1 MNILI
6 SEIFGP
12 VIQGEGAL
20 VGRPTV
26 FVRTGGCDYR
36 CDWCDTLYAVLPQY
50 KSEWTPMSAHRVLER
65 VEELVAS
72 PILVTLSG
80 GNPALQPLQAL
91 IEIGHTRGHT
101 FAMETQGSV
110 VKSWFGELD
119 YLVLSPKPPSSQ
131 MTPNWEILA
140 RCVAS
145 GAKNIGLK
153 VVVFDAA
160 DYAFARDVHQ
170 MFPDVPFYLQVGS
183 DIAASDIEYS
193 RQTGDK
199 INWLL
204 ARVLEDA
211 WHDVT
216 ILPQLHTLL
225 WGQKRG
231 V

>member
-1 MNILI
+1 
-6 SEIFGP
+6 
-12 VIQGEGAL
+12 
-20 VGRPTV
+20 
-26 FVRTGGCDYR
+26 
-36 CDWCDTLYAVLPQY
+36 
-50 KSEWTPMSAHRVLER
+50 
-65 VEELVAS
+65 
-72 PILVTLSG
+72 
-80 GNPALQPLQAL
+80 
-91 IEIGHTRGHT
+91 
-101 FAMETQGSV
+101 METQGSV

-119 YLVLSPKPPSSQ
+119 YLVISPKPPSSQ
-131 MTPNWEILA
+131 MTTNWEILA

-160 DYAFARDVHQ
+160 DYAFARDVHLK
-170 MFPDVPFYLQVGS
+170 FPDVPFYLQVGS

-204 ARVLEDA
+204 ARVLEDG